1 MLVAMITVIQ
11 LGLHV
16 ARSLGQTYRF
26 DRNNPNGLCDVRIM
40 TNARSA
46 EMISGILPMANQHRG
61 IRQASS
67 LAANEVWRTITI
79 AGIID
84 RTAPLA

>member
-1 MLVAMITVIQ
+1 M
-11 LGLHV
+11 
-16 ARSLGQTYRF
+16 F
-26 DRNNPNGLCDVRIM
+26 
-40 TNARSA
+40 
-46 EMISGILPMANQHRG
+46 SGILPMANQHRG
-61 IRQASS
+61 IRQTS